1 MGRAGTKA
9 GGIFAQNIQAGSA
22 VIATTTGAGTTTV
35 TFPKAMK
42 NLPTVIATIAEAD
55 ITGNVTI
62 GTVTKTSAVI
72 VVAGSAVADGDLTVN
87 YMAFDDSYN

>member
-22 VIATTTGAGTTTV
+22 VIATTTGAGSTV
-35 TFPKAMK
+35 VKFPKAMK
-42 NLPTVIATIAEAD
+42 SAPTVTATIAEAD

-62 GTVTKTSAVI
+62 GAVTNVGFTI
-72 VVAGSAVADGDLTVN
+72 VVAGSAVAAGDLSVN
-87 YMAFDDSYN
+87 YIAFDDSYN